1 MKKLSL
7 IFVFALTGCAIIYG
21 NKSFLYKSA
30 DDYRTMTVADV
41 EQIVANGGDLNVK
54 NSLGRYP
61 ISMAC
66 IYSPSA
72 DVITSMI
79 ENGAKPYNCSLY
91 DFLLNKNAS
100 FVSKQALIQNLLTL
114 GVKPTSLEQEVILN
128 QGLYNP
134 KKFIELLKKYKISPS
149 EYVIK
154 KEILASPLDYKTH
167 IKNYGKD
174 IGKENIL
181 VWIISSPSFSKK
193 YRNSK
198 QWYELVDY
206 IKASKARGG
215 IIGMSKSEYVTKY
228 GIPDQEYKIN
238 NNTIV
243 LTYVKEL
250 RNNVPLSASSYSKSF
265 YFDTMDTVYT
275 QGTTYTSGGYTNV
288 NRWKENV
295 YVDKGIV
302 TGVENQDQVIT
313 Y

>member
-1 MKKLSL
+1 
-7 IFVFALTGCAIIYG
+7 
-21 NKSFLYKSA
+21 
-30 DDYRTMTVADV
+30 
-41 EQIVANGGDLNVK
+41 
-54 NSLGRYP
+54 
-61 ISMAC
+61 MAC
-66 IYSPSA
+66 MYSPSA

-91 DFLLNKNAS
+91 DFLLNKKAHPAS
-100 FVSKQALIQNLLTL
+100 KRALIQNLLLL
-114 GVKPTSLEQEVILN
+114 GVKPTSLEQSTILN
-128 QGLYNP
+128 QGLYPP
-134 KKFIELLKKYKISPS
+134 KKFIELLRKYKISPS

-154 KEILASPLDYKTH
+154 QEVLASPLDYKAH

-174 IGKENIL
+174 VGRENIL
-181 VWIISSPSFSKK
+181 IWIVSYPSFSKK

-206 IKASKARGG
+206 IKKLKIRGEV
-215 IIGMSKSEYVTKY
+215 IGMTKSEYVTKH

-250 RNNVPLSASSYSKSF
+250 RNNVPLSASSYSTSS
-265 YFDTMDTVYT
+265 YIDLTDSVYT
-275 QGTTYTSGGYTNV
+275 YGTTYTSGGYTNV

-295 YVDKGIV
+295 YIDKGIV
-302 TGVENQDQVIT
+302 TGIENQNQVIT

>member
-1 MKKLSL
+1 
-7 IFVFALTGCAIIYG
+7 
-21 NKSFLYKSA
+21 
-30 DDYRTMTVADV
+30 
-41 EQIVANGGDLNVK
+41 
-54 NSLGRYP
+54 
-61 ISMAC
+61 MAC
-66 IYSPSA
+66 MYSPSA

-91 DFLLNKNAS
+91 DFLLNKKAHPAS
-100 FVSKQALIQNLLTL
+100 KRALIQNLLLL
-114 GVKPTSLEQEVILN
+114 GVKPTSLEQSTILN
-128 QGLYNP
+128 QGLYHP
-134 KKFIELLKKYKISPS
+134 KKFIELLRKYKISPS

-154 KEILASPLDYKTH
+154 QEVLASPLDYKAH

-174 IGKENIL
+174 VGRENIL
-181 VWIISSPSFSKK
+181 IWIVSYPSFSKK

-206 IKASKARGG
+206 IKKLKIRGEV
-215 IIGMSKSEYVTKY
+215 IGMTKSEYVTKH

-250 RNNVPLSASSYSKSF
+250 RNNVPLSASSYSTSS
-265 YFDTMDTVYT
+265 YIDLTDSVYT
-275 QGTTYTSGGYTNV
+275 YGTTYTSGGYTNV

-295 YVDKGIV
+295 YIDKGIV
-302 TGVENQDQVIT
+302 TGIENQNQVIT